1 MIEGA
6 TLVVGLHRIKHYAGL
21 VHLADICVPQPR
33 SPICKPATPE
43 VQQNTRQTLPAP
55 NAPKLTS
62 TQRELGFVQRYE
74 TTPGWQR
81 TTPPP
86 PLPFP

>member
-33 SPICKPATPE
+33 SPHMQTSHPGSSTKYTPNPSGSKRPKINLDAGGVGICTA
-43 VQQNTRQTLPAP
+43 L
-55 NAPKLTS
+55 
-62 TQRELGFVQRYE
+62 
-74 TTPGWQR
+74 
-81 TTPPP
+81 
-86 PLPFP
+86 